1 MVFRASEVRFVD
13 EQETLINQADAM
25 DSQGYYS
32 QSQQYVPISDIGASR
47 SEFDGGADF
56 DNM

>member
-1 MVFRASEVRFVD
+1 MD